1 MISTPPQ
8 ESRCSTRALISASL
22 ETSQTFNWS
31 VAHRNVQRKDDY
43 LNLNLVGRWYQL
55 FKFGRSFLESW
66 SRDVCHKDIGT
77 FFGEENAC
85 FEADT
90 TYVEVSELL

>member
-1 MISTPPQ
+1 
-8 ESRCSTRALISASL
+8 
-22 ETSQTFNWS
+22 
-31 VAHRNVQRKDDY
+31 
-43 LNLNLVGRWYQL
+43 VGRWYQL

-90 TYVEVSELL
+90 TYVEVSEFL